1 MAMDEIAG
9 IPYVEASFDKNGQGP
24 EKGVVLPAG
33 VTDLIIM
40 SHGWNNNKSKAEDLY
55 NSFFASFAATAQPN
69 DLSGRKPV
77 ILGVFWPSREY
88 DTSVAVSG
96 TPATGGGGA
105 ALGGGNGDA
114 IKRLEEKLDDM
125 KEIFTDPEHKKLLD
139 EAKALLPDLE
149 EKASV
154 RDEFVKKMRSLLDP
168 SAAGKEDA
176 SNIFFKDGGN
186 ELMKNLKAEE
196 EDLGEDVAG
205 GGAALPLGVSAPA
218 PAEGGA
224 AGLVEILSGFKAAAI
239 NLLNYT
245 TYYEMKTRSGAV
257 GKNGV
262 APLIDKLA
270 SQIERIHLIGHSFG
284 CRVVTSAALNSKT
297 DKIKSMALLQAAFSQ
312 NGFSRIEQGFY
323 RGVVD
328 NHRVKGPVL
337 ITHTP
342 NDRAVGLAYPLASRI
357 SGDKT
362 MAFGDKDDLF
372 GAMGR
377 NGAQKMEQGE
387 AIEGKLLP
395 VGGAYTFKADTCFNL
410 EASDFIKD
418 HKDVKGK
425 EVGYMVRRAVATA

>member
-1 MAMDEIAG
+1 MDEIAG

-24 EKGVVLPAG
+24 EKEVVLPAG

-40 SHGWNNNKSKAEDLY
+40 SHGWNNNKSRAEDLY
-55 NSFFASFAATAQPN
+55 NSFFASFAAAAQPN
-69 DLSGRKPV
+69 DLSGRKLV

-105 ALGGGNGDA
+105 ALGGGNGDS

-125 KEIFTDPEHKKLLD
+125 KEIFTETEQKKLLD
-139 EAKALLPDLE
+139 EVKALLPELE

-154 RDEFVKKMRSLLDP
+154 RDQFVNKMRSLLDP

-176 SNIFFKDGGN
+176 SNIFFKDDGN

-218 PAEGGA
+218 PEGGA

-245 TYYEMKTRSGAV
+245 TYYEMKTRSGTV

-270 SQIERIHLIGHSFG
+270 SQVERIHLIGHSFG
-284 CRVVTSAALNSKT
+284 CRVVTSAALRSKT
-297 DKIKSMALLQAAFSQ
+297 DKIKSMILIQAAFSQ

-323 RGVVD
+323 RAVVD
-328 NHRVKGPVL
+328 NHRVKGAVL

-387 AIEGKLLP
+387 AVEGKLLP
-395 VGGAYTFKADTCFNL
+395 AGGAYVFKADTYFNL
-410 EASDFIKD
+410 EASDFIKNHND
-418 HKDVKGK
+418 IKGK

>member
-1 MAMDEIAG
+1 MDEIAG

-24 EKGVVLPAG
+24 EKGTVLPAG

-55 NSFFASFAATAQPN
+55 NSFFASFAAAAQPN
-69 DLSGRKPV
+69 DLSGRKLV

-96 TPATGGGGA
+96 TPATEGGGA
-105 ALGGGNGDA
+105 ALGDGNGDS

-125 KEIFTDPEHKKLLD
+125 KEIFTETEQKKLLD

-154 RDEFVKKMRSLLDP
+154 RDQFVNKMRSLLDP

-176 SNIFFKDGGN
+176 SNTFFKDDGN

-245 TYYEMKTRSGAV
+245 TYYEMKTRSGTV

-270 SQIERIHLIGHSFG
+270 SQVERIHLIGHSFG
-284 CRVVTSAALNSKT
+284 CRVVTSAALSSKT
-297 DKIKSMALLQAAFSQ
+297 DKIKSMILIQAAFSQ

-323 RGVVD
+323 RAVVD
-328 NHRVKGPVL
+328 NHRVKGAVL
-337 ITHTP
+337 ITHTS

-387 AIEGKLLP
+387 AVEGKLLP
-395 VGGAYTFKADTCFNL
+395 VGGAYAFKADTYFNL
-410 EASDFIKD
+410 EASDFIKNHND
-418 HKDVKGK
+418 IKGK
-425 EVGYMVRRAVATA
+425 EVGYVVRRAVATA

>member
-1 MAMDEIAG
+1 MDEIAG

-33 VTDLIIM
+33 VTDLIVM

-55 NSFFASFAATAQPN
+55 NKFFASFAAAAQPN
-69 DLSGRKPV
+69 DLPGRKLV

-105 ALGGGNGDA
+105 ALGGGDGDA

-154 RDEFVKKMRSLLDP
+154 RNEFVKKMRSLLDP

-176 SNIFFKDGGN
+176 SNIFFKDDGN

-196 EDLGEDVAG
+196 EDLGEDIAE
-205 GGAALPLGVSAPA
+205 GGASLPLGVGTTAVP
-218 PAEGGA
+218 EGGA
-224 AGLVEILSGFKAAAI
+224 AGLVEFFSGFKAAAI

-245 TYYEMKTRSGAV
+245 TYYEMKTRSGTV
-257 GKNGV
+257 GKSGV

-270 SQIERIHLIGHSFG
+270 SQVERMHLIGHSFG

-297 DKIKSMALLQAAFSQ
+297 DKIKSMALIQAAFSQ
-312 NGFSRIEQGFY
+312 NGFSRSEHGFY
-323 RGVVD
+323 RAVVD
-328 NHRVKGPVL
+328 NHRIKGPVL

-387 AIEGKLLP
+387 AVEGKLLP

-418 HKDVKGK
+418 HKDIKGK
-425 EVGYMVRRAVATA
+425 EVGYMARRAVATA